1 MIVQKQIWET
11 LPEQTDTA
19 MQCLNF
25 MERLD
30 TLFGFA
36 LGEVLDSTVFE
47 NHLSQGSKQS
57 GVDNTSLC

>member
-19 MQCLNF
+19 MQCWNF

-30 TLFGFA
+30 TLLGFA

-47 NHLSQGSKQS
+47 NHLS
-57 GVDNTSLC
+57 